1 MKSTRNWALA
11 AALLAAPVVVPVVA
25 ADARAE
31 APRKKKKRADPLELV
46 RVLLRDR
53 HPDRA
58 LAVLDEL
65 EADSAELDRAELA
78 RLRGLAEHGVARYA
92 DAARS
97 FSRAIELGR
106 RDDATWIALVDAELL
121 AGRPGAALARLA
133 DAPASAAASR
143 RARTIEA
150 HAHHALGARVRALE
164 VIDDSRARFGADA
177 TLERLEVRVL
187 LELGL
192 HHSTVAAATK
202 RLERDDA
209 DPQEALSTAALL
221 SSRRAPRRAVEV
233 LEAAM
238 LRFPESR
245 ALREGLAKAWLAA
258 GETATA
264 ARVLGPIVL
273 EDPGV
278 ARVAAEL
285 ARRAGRA
292 TDALRINGL
301 VESPTDKA
309 RQRLELLVESER
321 FGQAV
326 ALDARLSRLGLL
338 DDQKTTYAL
347 AYAHYAAGD
356 RRRLE
361 ELLSALTEPEL
372 FERAVVIR
380 RALEACDQDVW
391 QCP

>member
-1 MKSTRNWALA
+1 M
-11 AALLAAPVVVPVVA
+11 
-25 ADARAE
+25 
-31 APRKKKKRADPLELV
+31 

-65 EADSAELDRAELA
+65 EADAAALDLAELA
-78 RLRGLAEHGVARYA
+78 RLRGLGEHGIGRYA
-92 DAARS
+92 DAAKS
-97 FSRAIELGR
+97 FAKAIELGH
-106 RDDATWIALVDAELL
+106 RDDATWLALVDAELL
-121 AGRPGAALARLA
+121 AGRPGAALSRLA
-133 DAPASAAASR
+133 EAPPTATASR

-150 HAHHALGARVRALE
+150 HAHHALGARVKALE
-164 VIDDSRARFGADA
+164 VIEDCRARFGADV

-192 HHSTVAAATK
+192 HHSAVAAATR

-209 DPQEALSTAALL
+209 DPQEALAIAALL
-221 SSRRAPRRAVEV
+221 SSSRAPRRAVDL
-233 LEAAM
+233 LEAAVI
-238 LRFPESR
+238 RFPDSR
-245 ALREGLAKAWLAA
+245 PLREGLAKAWLAA

-273 EDPGV
+273 EDPAV

-285 ARRAGRA
+285 ARRAGRTA
-292 TDALRINGL
+292 DAIRINGL
-301 VESPTDKA
+301 VEAPADKA
-309 RQRLELLVESER
+309 RQRLELLVEAER

-326 ALDARLSRLGLL
+326 ALDARLARLGLL

-347 AYAHYAAGD
+347 AYAHWAAGD

-361 ELLSALTEPEL
+361 ELLTSLTEPEL
-372 FERAVVIR
+372 FDRVVAIR